1 MKNRR
6 WYLIIVLLSFSAS
19 INFLST
25 HTQDVNPY
33 ELYVLPT
40 LISVFSI
47 TLDILGRKIVL
58 PIAMSVHIL
67 FTLSQYVKHF
77 MSAKNAFQY
86 QNIVHILVALIIILI
101 GNYLPKTKPSR
112 FVGLKFF
119 WLLDKPVLWFKVHRL
134 AGYLWILSGAL
145 MLSLGVAYKWFWIIL
160 YALL

>member
-47 TLDILGRKIVL
+47 TLDILGRKLAERDKLPQKIVL
-58 PIAMSVHIL
+58 PIAMSVPIL
-67 FTLSQYVKHF
+67 FTLSQYGKHF

-119 WLLDKPVLWFKVHRL
+119 WLLDKER
-134 AGYLWILSGAL
+134 G
-145 MLSLGVAYKWFWIIL
+145 
-160 YALL
+160 